1 MDEKLSEKD
10 KKELYEIRE
19 AQFKEVVDSVMEKGE
34 ETKTEIYNAIKDLP
48 QDLID
53 DPEKDKE
60 RKMILKMLKNIVLSN
75 EKIVV
80 NVSKIVIRGAEQEI
94 EKGL

>member
-75 EKIVV
+75 EKIVD

-94 EKGL
+94 GKGL

>member
-34 ETKTEIYNAIKDLP
+34 ETKTEIYNAIKELP

-75 EKIVV
+75 EKIVD